1 MKNSSRGD
9 REKWV
14 RESEIVAA
22 AETVFSAKGYDSASM
37 DEIAKAAQFTKR
49 TLYQYFVNK
58 EDLYFAVALKGMKK
72 LYAYLVEFA
81 ENGPTG
87 YEKIYRLCAGY
98 YQFYCKSP
106 DTLRIIGYIGHV
118 KSSVKEISQR
128 QKDLQTCNDEMFG
141 AVQRTVAEGITDGSI
156 RGDLDPGKVTF
167 SLVFM
172 MTGFFN
178 QLSMTG
184 NTFMNNFALQQE
196 DFCLFSLQLLT
207 ESIRSEKASP
217 QTGNGADVK

>member
-1 MKNSSRGD
+1 MENFTRGD
-9 REKWV
+9 REKQV
-14 RESEIVAA
+14 RESEIVSA

-37 DEIAKAAQFTKR
+37 DEIAKTAQFTKR

-58 EDLYFAVALKGMKK
+58 EDLYFAVALKGMKR
-72 LYAYLVEFA
+72 LYAYLLEFA
-81 ENGPTG
+81 ENAPTG
-87 YEKIYRLCAGY
+87 YEKIRRLCEGY

-106 DTLRIIGYIGHV
+106 DTLRIIGYIGHA
-118 KSSVKEISQR
+118 KSSAGEISRR
-128 QKDLQTCNDEMFG
+128 QKDLQMCNDEMFG
-141 AVQRTVAEGITDGSI
+141 SVARTVAEGIADGSI

-184 NTFMNNFALQQE
+184 NTFMKNFALQQE

-207 ESIRSEKASP
+207 ESIRSEKAAP
-217 QTGNGADVK
+217 LTGNGADAK